1 MVLELGRLDPAGKL
15 QTQFCLHYCVALQW
29 FVLYYLDRCTQF
41 VRCRDNKS
49 TPAVVEFGVPQRSVF
64 GPRLFLLYTAKLVML
79 IQSYD
84 LQPHLYAD
92 DSQIYGFCR
101 PRTTSSLESRISQSS
116 NSSKTEILWRTSS
129 LRQYQLATNQLTVG
143 IAF

>member
-1 MVLELGRLDPAGKL
+1 MELELGRLDPAGKL

-101 PRTTSSLESRISQSS
+101 PRATSSLESRIC
-116 NSSKTEILWRTSS
+116 
-129 LRQYQLATNQLTVG
+129 LRDL
-143 IAF
+143 IALRRRFFGAHHPFVNISCPQVIS